1 MKDDRYLVSMEPLAT
16 SDAVVA
22 LILVDGRRYLLQL
35 RDESPGIFFP
45 GHWGTFG
52 GALDRGETFLQGLR
66 RELFE
71 ELELEFEEA
80 TYFTSFDIDYSF
92 AGLCVYRRAYYVVD
106 IKEEALAGL
115 TLHEGTAMRAFTFE
129 EIQTLDKVTPYDGFA
144 VWLHMPTAGAS
155 LPAKTETMAPAADE
169 MPMIRYPS
177 RGGGMKIT
185 PAGNRRKQ
193 TRPVV
198 KAVTANRAN
207 RECLQ

>member
-1 MKDDRYLVSMEPLAT
+1 MEDDRYLVSMEPLAT

-115 TLHEGTAMRAFTFE
+115 TLHEGAAMRAFTFE
-129 EIQTLDKVTPYDGFA
+129 EFQTLDKVTPYDGFA
-144 VWLHMPTAGAS
+144 VWLH
-155 LPAKTETMAPAADE
+155 
-169 MPMIRYPS
+169 
-177 RGGGMKIT
+177 
-185 PAGNRRKQ
+185 
-193 TRPVV
+193 
-198 KAVTANRAN
+198 AN
-207 RECLQ
+207 RERIFSGQDGDNGAGGRRDPDPLSQQGRRHEEHTRRESKETDEACRESRDGEQS